1 MDSGRD
7 DEGFLF
13 VGKSFMGGGMGP
25 VGLDFHRPYAPKQA
39 HLDCCRSHVELA
51 KLIGAGGPRWMDS
64 VMEAT
69 TARMFGLGLA
79 GEVG

>member
-13 VGKSFMGGGMGP
+13 LGKSFYGGGGP
-25 VGLDFHRPYAPKQA
+25 VGLDYHRPYSPKQA
-39 HLDCCRSHVELA
+39 HLHCCRSHVELA

-64 VMEAT
+64 VGGGFSFFSENPLKSQC
-69 TARMFGLGLA
+69 F
-79 GEVG
+79 